1 MTPNFWWKI
10 AYAFLT
16 KVEVK
21 IAEYWS
27 SFFSCIFFWTEMKSK
42 WKRKKYEAYVQPNLV
57 PRAPF
62 SKKRIN
68 FVLARLRIPSYNK
81 LKVTTAWL
89 SNKELFSYIFK
100 EHRYGSIICFSTNWI
115 NVSTIYRL
123 AGMFFLSTLKLSAF
137 LRFSLHLRFLI
148 FWYIFQVRFHVLL
161 PYSIV
166 AVLAF
171 LCSVLC
177 FLLPET
183 RDTSTLENIDSVN
196 SCATEMIEK
205 EPVSPE
211 PIEEKE
217 ELGELLLKGDQP
229 A

>member
-1 MTPNFWWKI
+1 MG
-10 AYAFLT
+10 
-16 KVEVK
+16 V
-21 IAEYWS
+21 S
-27 SFFSCIFFWTEMKSK
+27 SASARIGSMSAPYIVWLVRYFFSC
-42 WKRKKYEAYVQPNLV
+42 
-57 PRAPF
+57 
-62 SKKRIN
+62 
-68 FVLARLRIPSYNK
+68 
-81 LKVTTAWL
+81 
-89 SNKELFSYIFK
+89 
-100 EHRYGSIICFSTNWI
+100 
-115 NVSTIYRL
+115 
-123 AGMFFLSTLKLSAF
+123 TLKLSAF

-148 FWYIFQVRFHVLL
+148 FDIFFQVRFHVLL

-183 RDTSTLENIDSVN
+183 RDAATLENIDSVN
-196 SCATEMIEK
+196 SSATEMREK

-211 PIEEKE
+211 PNEEKE